1 MMAIIQIMYKLTNI
15 TKQVISKTQIMKM
28 NIKKTFRNKNLNFI
42 QQIIS
47 IGQNLTI

>member
-1 MMAIIQIMYKLTNI
+1 MMAIIQIKHKLTNI
-15 TKQVISKTQIMKM
+15 TKQELSKTRIMKM
-28 NIKKTFRNKNLNFI
+28 NIKKAFRNKNLNCI

>member
-1 MMAIIQIMYKLTNI
+1 MMAIIQIKYKLTNI
-15 TKQVISKTQIMKM
+15 TKQEISKTQIMKM
-28 NIKKTFRNKNLNFI
+28 NIKKASLNKNSNFI